1 MSTRP
6 VPSFEDALKS
16 AEVRLTKSLGQSCR
30 LLIKRNLDE
39 ESIRNIQRIES
50 EAFREELRYDVE
62 ELVSRSR
69 EKDFL
74 LFLLLCGDQP
84 IAFLHGYND
93 PTEESAF
100 FLDTVAT
107 VLEGRGVGS
116 ILVALTLLY
125 SFEAGYRA
133 ITLRTEEQ
141 DEKGRRLVRF
151 YENLGF
157 EVFPCDPAEGVAMRR
172 RLDSQGIKT
181 IFERVL
187 KYRDT

>member
-1 MSTRP
+1 MSTGP

-39 ESIRNIQRIES
+39 ESIRDIQRIES
-50 EAFREELRYDVE
+50 EAFRHELRYDVE

-74 LFLLLCGDQP
+74 LFLLLCADQST
-84 IAFLHGYND
+84 AFLHGYND

-107 VLEGRGVGS
+107 VLEGHGIGS
-116 ILVALTLLY
+116 ILVALILLY
-125 SFEAGYRA
+125 GFETGYRSV
-133 ITLRTEEQ
+133 TLRTEEQ
-141 DEKGRRLVRF
+141 DEKGRKLVRF

-157 EVFPCDPAEGVAMRR
+157 EVFPCDPSEGVAMRR
-172 RLDSQGIKT
+172 WLDPQGIKT